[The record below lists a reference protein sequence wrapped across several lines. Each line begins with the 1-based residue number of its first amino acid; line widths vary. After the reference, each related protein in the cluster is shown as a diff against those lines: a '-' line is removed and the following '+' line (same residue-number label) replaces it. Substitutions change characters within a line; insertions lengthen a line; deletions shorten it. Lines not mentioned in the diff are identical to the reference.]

1 MVLLPRFAPIPF
13 QLLKT
18 PQRLQ
23 NLLEREYQAMT
34 FEPVQEEVQ
43 RDQSY
48 QADVIAGIS
57 SVRSRTPDLRYSP
70 ISNELMQLAY
80 DQLTPLMEQWVGQPL
95 ERSWGYGI
103 RSYGPGSW
111 LHMHRDRVDTHVVSC
126 IVHVAD
132 QSNQPWPLDF
142 IDHEAVHHRVL
153 FQPGTML
160 FYESLCPHGRASEF
174 DGDFYRNMYFHWRPK
189 NWDPAPYQQLVSKF
203 SSIQEACLQ
212 NDNLKKISSVP
223 QTWRDWLILNRERGC
238 DREDMIERAMAQ
250 GFARDSLEAVLDSA
264 LTVSVSNLVSRGG
277 SQRQRPKSK
286 ETGTA
291 KAAAGRQSVVRPST
305 LQWFEASLTCPQHR
319 PRAWKL
325 DTPLAQIY
333 EIPDLLSKD
342 ECQRVIEAID
352 QGLQPSTVTR
362 GSSDY
367 RTSRTCHLR
376 RQHADLTRELDRR
389 FAALL
394 GVAPGLSEPIQ
405 GQRYDPGQYFKEHT
419 DWFAPGTDEFLTHTT
434 PGGQRTWTLMVYL
447 NSVEQGGETCFKR
460 IGRCFTPVPGL
471 ALAWNN
477 LQADGTPNPFTLHE
491 ANPVVQ
497 GSKWVITKWFRAESG
512 RNG

>member
-1 MVLLPRFAPIPF
+1 MVLLPRFAPQPF
-13 QLLKT
+13 QLLTT
-18 PQRLQ
+18 PQHLQ
-23 NLLEREYQAMT
+23 NVLEREYQAMT
-34 FEPVQEEVQ
+34 FEPVQKEVQ
-43 RDQSY
+43 RDEKY

-70 ISNELMQLAY
+70 ISEELMQLAY

-95 ERSWGYGI
+95 ERSWGYGV

-142 IDHEAVHHRVL
+142 IDHEAVHHRVV

-174 DGDFYRNMYFHWRPK
+174 DGDFYRNMYFHWRPMD
-189 NWDPAPYQQLVSKF
+189 WDPAPYQQLVSKF
-203 SSIQEACLQ
+203 ASIEEACSRNQ
-212 NDNLKKISSVP
+212 GLKNIASIP
-223 QTWRDWLILNRERGC
+223 ETWRDWLILNRERGC
-238 DREDMIERAMAQ
+238 DREGMIQRAVAQ
-250 GFARDSLEAVLDSA
+250 GFARDALEAVLDSA
-264 LTVSVSNLVSRGG
+264 LTVSVSSSVAKPGSEGPKPKKGG
-277 SQRQRPKSK
+277 M
-286 ETGTA
+286 A
-291 KAAAGRQSVVRPST
+291 SVVEAQQSPDRPSM
-305 LQWFEASLTCPQHR
+305 LQWFEAPLTFPQQQ

-333 EIPDLLSKD
+333 EIPDLLSRE

-376 RQHADLTRELDRR
+376 RKHAELTQELDRR

-394 GVAPGLSEPIQ
+394 GVAPGFSEPIQ

-447 NSVEQGGETCFKR
+447 NAVELGGETCFKR
-460 IGRCFTPVPGL
+460 IGRCFTPVRGL

-491 ANPVVQ
+491 ANPVDQ